1 MKLQH
6 SSTSLLEAGTDE
18 AGRGCLSGPVTAA
31 AVILPPDFE
40 NSLLNDSKQLTEKQR
55 NTLRPII
62 EKEALAWSVAHV
74 SPEEIDEINIL
85 NASILAM
92 HKSISGMKLVPEFI
106 AVDGNR
112 FKPYE
117 EIPYH
122 CQVKGDATYMN
133 IAAASILA
141 KTYRDDRMREL
152 AKAYPQYGWERNAG
166 YPTKAHRAAIKE
178 FGPTPHH
185 RMSFQLLPRQMKLF
199 DL

>member
-6 SSTSLLEAGTDE
+6 SPLSVLEAGTDE
-18 AGRGCLSGPVTAA
+18 AGRGCLCGPVTAA
-31 AVILPPDFE
+31 AVILPPDFK
-40 NSLLNDSKQLTEKQR
+40 NKLLNDSKQLTEKQR
-55 NTLRPII
+55 NRLRPII
-62 EKEALAWSVAHV
+62 EQEALSWSVAHV
-74 SPEEIDEINIL
+74 SPQEIDEINIL

-92 HKSISGMKLVPEFI
+92 HRSVDGMELVPEFI

-112 FKPYE
+112 FKPYG

-141 KTYRDDRMREL
+141 KTYRDERMREL
-152 AKAYPQYGWERNAG
+152 AEEYPEYGWERNAG
-166 YPTKAHRAAIKE
+166 YPTKAHRAAIKAH
-178 FGPTPHH
+178 GPTPHH
-185 RMSFQLLPRQMKLF
+185 RMSFQLLPRQLNLF